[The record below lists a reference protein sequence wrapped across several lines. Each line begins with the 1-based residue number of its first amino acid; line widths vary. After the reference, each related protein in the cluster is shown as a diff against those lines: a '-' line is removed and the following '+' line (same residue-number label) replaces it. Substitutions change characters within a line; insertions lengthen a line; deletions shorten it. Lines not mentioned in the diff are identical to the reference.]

1 MVWVLAS
8 CVGCDQVTKLVAESQ
23 LKDAGVISFWGDVF
37 RLAYAENRGAFLGFG
52 SAWPEPW
59 RWLAFT
65 LLATLVVAAS
75 LVWLISRVFSGL
87 GSAEGEAGA
96 RSTRRFG
103 LAEWAMILIAAG
115 GIGNLV
121 DRVLRDGHVIDFMN
135 LGVGSLRTGI
145 FNVADLQ
152 IMVGLGLLMFSPR
165 PKPKPAL
172 AEAPQRTD

>member
-8 CVGCDQVTKLVAESQ
+8 CVGCDQVTKLVAASQ
-23 LKDAGVISFWGDVF
+23 LKDAGVLSFGGDVF

-65 LLATLVVAAS
+65 LLATLVVGAS
-75 LVWLISRVFSGL
+75 LVWLMSRIFER
-87 GSAEGEAGA
+87 SA
-96 RSTRRFG
+96 RRFS
-103 LAEWAMILIAAG
+103 LAEWAMVLIAAG

-152 IMVGLGLLMFSPR
+152 IMAGLGLLMLSPR
-165 PKPKPAL
+165 PTPKAK
-172 AEAPQRTD
+172 ADAVTAAPRSD

>member
-1 MVWVLAS
+1 MIWVLAS
-8 CVGCDQVTKLVAESQ
+8 CVGCDQVTKLVAASQ
-23 LKDAGVISFWGDVF
+23 LKDAGVLSFGGDVF

-65 LLATLVVAAS
+65 LLATLVVGAS
-75 LVWLISRVFSGL
+75 LTWLVSRMFD
-87 GSAEGEAGA
+87 
-96 RSTRRFG
+96 RSLRRFS
-103 LAEWAMILIAAG
+103 LAEWAMALIAAG

-152 IMVGLGLLMFSPR
+152 IMFGLGLLMFAPRPGAKAAPVAVSPR
-165 PKPKPAL
+165 
-172 AEAPQRTD
+172 D

>member
-8 CVGCDQVTKLVAESQ
+8 CVGCDQVTKLVAASQ
-23 LKDAGVISFWGDVF
+23 LKDAGVLSFGGDVF

-65 LLATLVVAAS
+65 LVATLVVIAS
-75 LVWLISRVFSGL
+75 LAWLVSRMLEHRSG
-87 GSAEGEAGA
+87 
-96 RSTRRFG
+96 RRFS
-103 LAEWAMILIAAG
+103 LAEWSMALIAAG
-115 GIGNLV
+115 GLGNLV

-145 FNVADLQ
+145 FNVADVQ
-152 IMVGLGLLMFSPR
+152 IMVGLGLLMLSPR
-165 PKPKPAL
+165 PTPKV
-172 AEAPQRTD
+172 EAAPVASAPRGD